1 MVTLTD
7 ISKRYGGRVLFDEVN
22 LQLHQ
27 GARYG
32 IVGAN
37 GAGKSTLLRLISGEE
52 TASSGTVQ
60 MPRRA
65 RIGVLEQDHF
75 QYDDDRIIDVVM
87 MGRKE
92 AWDAMQAKEAM
103 LDAADAGEDFDAD
116 RFADLEETVQRLGG
130 YELEARAAEIL
141 DGLNIPSDKHEQPLR
156 VLSGGYKLRALL
168 GQVLAGEPE
177 ILLLDEPTNHLD
189 IVSID
194 WLEKFLASYPGVAI
208 IVSHDHRFLDN
219 VCSHIL
225 DVDYERVT
233 SYKGNYTAFE
243 LAKVEER
250 GRREQEIERR
260 KAEIADHK
268 AFIDRFKAKATKA
281 RQANSRAKQMAKIE
295 LVELPQ
301 SSRQHPY
308 FKFEQC
314 RPSGREV
321 IKVDDMWKSY
331 GEKIVLADVSFRVHR
346 GERVAI
352 VGPNGIGKSTLLK
365 AMLGHIEVDEGT
377 ATWGYET
384 HPGYFAQDHHEVLK
398 KPTASLK
405 SWLWD
410 HAPGQSV
417 GFVHGKLAEVL
428 FSQDDVDKKIENL
441 SGGEGARLV
450 FATLG
455 VQAPNVLVLDEPTN
469 HLDLEGIQSLA
480 NGLLAFEGTILF
492 VSHDRWFVEKLA
504 TRVIDLR
511 EDGITDFRGTWTEYL
526 AAQEA
531 DRLSREAA
539 LEAERQKKRDAK
551 AKKTAAAAPPPP
563 PQSRGK
569 GKKSS
574 KKGAKGGAAGRDS
587 GSEQGG
593 AAPRGGGGAQDGGS
607 KKGRRGADAAASP
620 GSGGGRRKKGKR
632 SRR

>member
-1 MVTLTD
+1 MVTLTE
-7 ISKRYGGRVLFDEVN
+7 ISKRYGGRILFQGVN
-22 LQLHQ
+22 MQLHEGSQ
-27 GARYG
+27 YG

-37 GAGKSTLLRLISGEE
+37 GAGKSTLLRILSGEE
-52 TASSGTVQ
+52 SSSTGTVQ

-65 RIGVLEQDHF
+65 RIGVLEQNHF
-75 QYDDDRIIDVVM
+75 QYDSTRILDVVM
-87 MGRKE
+87 MGRSE
-92 AWDAMQAKEAM
+92 AWTAMQQKEAM

-116 RFADLEETVQRLGG
+116 RFAELEDTVLRLGG

-141 DGLNIPSDKHEQPLR
+141 DGLNIPSDKHDKPLS
-156 VLSGGYKLRALL
+156 VLSGGYKLRVLL

-189 IVSID
+189 IVSIA
-194 WLEKFLASYPGVAI
+194 WLEKFLSTYPGVAV
-208 IVSHDHRFLDN
+208 IVSHDHKFLDN

-225 DVDYERVT
+225 DVDYERVI

-243 LAKVEER
+243 KAKVEER
-250 GRREQEIERR
+250 GRREQEIEKR

-301 SSRQHPY
+301 SSRRHPY
-308 FKFEQC
+308 FKFEQV
-314 RPSGREV
+314 RSSGREV
-321 IKVDDMWKSY
+321 IEIKDLWKSY
-331 GEKIVLADVSFRVHR
+331 GEKIVLADVSFTVHR

-365 AMLGHIEVDEGT
+365 AMLDKLELDEGT
-377 ATWGYET
+377 IDWGYET

-398 KPTASLK
+398 KPKSTLK

-410 HAPGQSV
+410 HSPGQSV

-428 FSQDDVDKKIENL
+428 FDQDDIEKKIENL

-455 VQAPNVLVLDEPTN
+455 VQKPNVLVLDEPTN
-469 HLDLEGIQSLA
+469 HLDLEGIASLA
-480 NGLLAFEGTILF
+480 KGLTAFEGTILF
-492 VSHDRWFVEKLA
+492 VSHDRWFVDKLA

-511 EDGITDFRGTWTEYL
+511 EDGITDFRGTWAEYL

-539 LEAERQKKRDAK
+539 LEAERQKKRDAR
-551 AKKTAAAAPPPP
+551 AKKAAPEVTATKSTSSSAKRSKKKKNRAQQEAPPPP
-563 PQSRGK
+563 SESPRSGRK
-569 GKKSS
+569 G
-574 KKGAKGGAAGRDS
+574 
-587 GSEQGG
+587 
-593 AAPRGGGGAQDGGS
+593 RGGKRKDR
-607 KKGRRGADAAASP
+607 GRR
-620 GSGGGRRKKGKR
+620 
-632 SRR
+632 

>member
-7 ISKRYGGRVLFDEVN
+7 IEKRYGGRVLFTDVN

-37 GAGKSTLLRLISGEE
+37 GAGKSTLLRIVSGEE
-52 TASSGTVQ
+52 SASAGTVQ

-75 QYDDDRIIDVVM
+75 QYDDTRILDVVM
-87 MGRKE
+87 MGRRE

-103 LDAADAGEDFDAD
+103 LDAADRGEDFDAD
-116 RFADLEETVQRLGG
+116 RFATLEDTVLRLGG

-141 DGLNIPSDKHEQPLR
+141 DGLNIPDDKHDQPLR

-189 IVSID
+189 IVSIA
-194 WLEKFLASYPGVAI
+194 WLEKFLAAYPGVAI

-225 DVDYERVT
+225 DVDYERVI

-243 LAKVEER
+243 KAKVEER
-250 GRREQEIERR
+250 GRREQEIEKRR
-260 KAEIADHK
+260 AEIADHK

-308 FKFEQC
+308 FKFEQV

-321 IKVDDMWKSY
+321 LEVKDVWKTY
-331 GEKIVLADVSFRVHR
+331 GEKIVLADVSFTVHR

-365 AMLGHIEVDEGT
+365 GILGKIELDDGST
-377 ATWGYET
+377 KWGYET
-384 HPGYFAQDHHEVLK
+384 HPGYFAQDHHEVLN

-428 FSQDDVDKKIENL
+428 FTKDDVDKKVANL

-455 VQAPNVLVLDEPTN
+455 VQKPNVLVLDEPTN
-469 HLDLEGIQSLA
+469 HLDLEGIDGLA
-480 NGLLAFEGTILF
+480 RGLKKFEGTVLF
-492 VSHDRWFVEKLA
+492 VSHDRWFVEQLA

-511 EDGITDFRGTWTEYL
+511 EDGITDFRGTWAEYL
-526 AAQEA
+526 EAQEA

-539 LEAERQKKRDAK
+539 LEAERRKKREAK
-551 AKKTAAAAPPPP
+551 AKKSPPPP
-563 PQSRGK
+563 AKKAKAPAPKKAKGAATKK
-569 GKKSS
+569 GKAAKNQAASETRE
-574 KKGAKGGAAGRDS
+574 GAEA
-587 GSEQGG
+587 
-593 AAPRGGGGAQDGGS
+593 RGG
-607 KKGRRGADAAASP
+607 R
-620 GSGGGRRKKGKR
+620 GGRRRKGR
-632 SRR
+632 GRR

>member
-7 ISKRYGGRVLFDEVN
+7 ISKRYGGRVLFQDVH
-22 LQLHQ
+22 LQLHE

-37 GAGKSTLLRLISGEE
+37 GAGKSTLLRILAGEE
-52 TASSGTVQ
+52 SSSTGTVQ

-65 RIGVLEQDHF
+65 RIGVLEQNHF
-75 QYDDDRIIDVVM
+75 QFDSTRILDVVM
-87 MGRKE
+87 MGRTE
-92 AWDAMQAKEAM
+92 AWDAMQKKESM
-103 LDAADAGEDFDAD
+103 LDAADRGEDFDAD
-116 RFADLEETVQRLGG
+116 LFAELEDTVLRLGG

-141 DGLNIPSDKHEQPLR
+141 DGLNIPSDKHDQPLS
-156 VLSGGYKLRALL
+156 VLSGGYKLRVLL

-189 IVSID
+189 IVSIA
-194 WLEKFLASYPGVAI
+194 WLEKFLANYAGVAV
-208 IVSHDHRFLDN
+208 IVSHDHHFLDN

-225 DVDYERVT
+225 DVDYERVLA
-233 SYKGNYTAFE
+233 YKGNYTAFE
-243 LAKVEER
+243 KAKVEER
-250 GRREQEIERR
+250 GRREQEIEKR

-301 SSRQHPY
+301 SSRRHPY
-308 FKFEQC
+308 FKFEQV
-314 RPSGREV
+314 RASGREV
-321 IKVDDMWKSY
+321 IEIKDLWKSY
-331 GEKIVLADVSFRVHR
+331 GEKIVLADVSFTVHR

-365 AMLGHIEVDEGT
+365 AMLDKLALDDGT
-377 ATWGYET
+377 IKWGYET
-384 HPGYFAQDHHEVLK
+384 HPGYFAQDHHEVLN
-398 KPTASLK
+398 KPTATLK

-410 HAPGQSV
+410 HSPGQSV

-428 FSQDDVDKKIENL
+428 FDQDDIEKKIENL

-455 VQAPNVLVLDEPTN
+455 VKKPNVLVLDEPTN
-469 HLDLEGIQSLA
+469 HLDLEGIASLA
-480 NGLLAFEGTILF
+480 KGLQSFEGTVFF
-492 VSHDRWFVEKLA
+492 VSHDRWFVDKLA

-511 EDGITDFRGTWTEYL
+511 EDGITDFRGTWSEYL

-539 LEAERQKKRDAK
+539 LEAERQKKRQAK
-551 AKKTAAAAPPPP
+551 AAKAAPSKQVATPPSRDTRRKKT
-563 PQSRGK
+563 
-569 GKKSS
+569 KK
-574 KKGAKGGAAGRDS
+574 KDR
-587 GSEQGG
+587 
-593 AAPRGGGGAQDGGS
+593 
-607 KKGRRGADAAASP
+607 KKGRGETETASAQERDPTGARKSH
-620 GSGGGRRKKGKR
+620 GGRRKGR
-632 SRR
+632 GRR

>member
-7 ISKRYGGRVLFDEVN
+7 ISKRYGGRILFKDVN
-22 LQLHQ
+22 LQLHER
-27 GARYG
+27 GRYG

-37 GAGKSTLLRLISGEE
+37 GAGKSTLLRIVSGEE
-52 TASSGTVQ
+52 SASGGNVQ
-60 MPRRA
+60 VPRRA
-65 RIGVLEQDHF
+65 RIGVLQQDHF
-75 QYDDDRIIDVVM
+75 QYDDTRILDVVM
-87 MGRKE
+87 MGRTE
-92 AWDAMQAKEAM
+92 AWSAMQAKEAM
-103 LDAADAGEDFDAD
+103 LDAADRGEDFDAD
-116 RFADLEETVQRLGG
+116 RFAELEETVLRLGG

-141 DGLNIPSDKHEQPLR
+141 DGLNIPTDKHDQPLR

-189 IVSID
+189 IVSIA
-194 WLEKFLASYPGVAI
+194 WLEKFLAAYPGVAI
-208 IVSHDHRFLDN
+208 IVSHDHLFLDN

-225 DVDYERVT
+225 DVDYERVI

-243 LAKVEER
+243 KAKVEER
-250 GRREQEIERR
+250 SRREQEIEKR

-308 FKFEQC
+308 FKFEQV

-321 IKVDDMWKSY
+321 LKVKDVWKTY
-331 GEKIVLADVSFRVHR
+331 GEKIVLADVSFTVHR

-365 AMLGHIEVDEGT
+365 AMLSKIETDDGT
-377 ATWGYET
+377 IDWGYET
-384 HPGYFAQDHHEVLK
+384 HPGYFAQDHHEVLH

-428 FSQDDVDKKIENL
+428 FTQDDVDKKVENL

-455 VQAPNVLVLDEPTN
+455 VKKPNVLVLDEPTN
-469 HLDLEGIQSLA
+469 HLDLEGISGLA
-480 NGLLAFEGTILF
+480 KGIEAFEGTVLF
-492 VSHDRWFVEKLA
+492 VSHDRWFVDKLA

-511 EDGITDFRGTWTEYL
+511 EDGITDFRGTWKEYL

-539 LEAERQKKRDAK
+539 LEAERRKKRAAK
-551 AKKTAAAAPPPP
+551 ADKAPQASPKPAAPKSNTKKTRGKNKTASSAPPAAAAEAANKRG
-563 PQSRGK
+563 RGK
-569 GKKSS
+569 K
-574 KKGAKGGAAGRDS
+574 R
-587 GSEQGG
+587 
-593 AAPRGGGGAQDGGS
+593 RG
-607 KKGRRGADAAASP
+607 GRRG
-620 GSGGGRRKKGKR
+620 
-632 SRR
+632 

>member
-7 ISKRYGGRVLFDEVN
+7 ISKRYGGRILFKDVH
-22 LQLHQ
+22 LQLHE

-37 GAGKSTLLRLISGEE
+37 GAGKSTLLRILSGDE
-52 TASSGTVQ
+52 SSSTGIVQ

-65 RIGVLEQDHF
+65 RIGVLEQNHF
-75 QYDDDRIIDVVM
+75 QYDTARILDVVM
-87 MGRKE
+87 MGRTE
-92 AWDAMQAKEAM
+92 AWDAMQKKEAM
-103 LDAADAGEDFDAD
+103 LDAADRGEDFDAD
-116 RFADLEETVQRLGG
+116 LFAELEDTVLRLGG

-141 DGLNIPSDKHEQPLR
+141 DGLNIPSDKHEQPLS
-156 VLSGGYKLRALL
+156 VLSGGYKLRVLL

-194 WLEKFLASYPGVAI
+194 WLEKFLAAYPGVAI
-208 IVSHDHRFLDN
+208 IVSHDHLFLDN

-225 DVDYERVT
+225 DVDYERVI

-243 LAKVEER
+243 KAKVEER
-250 GRREQEIERR
+250 GRREQDIEKR

-301 SSRQHPY
+301 SSRRHPY
-308 FKFEQC
+308 FKFEQV
-314 RPSGREV
+314 RASGREV
-321 IKVDDMWKSY
+321 IEVKDLWKSY
-331 GEKIVLADVSFRVHR
+331 GEKIVLADVSFTVHR

-365 AMLGHIEVDEGT
+365 AILDKLELDDGT
-377 ATWGYET
+377 IKWGYET
-384 HPGYFAQDHHEVLK
+384 HPGYFAQDHHEVLH
-398 KPTASLK
+398 KPTATLK

-410 HAPGQSV
+410 HSPGQSV

-428 FSQDDVDKKIENL
+428 FDQDDIEKKIENL

-455 VQAPNVLVLDEPTN
+455 VKKPNVLVLDEPTN
-469 HLDLEGIQSLA
+469 HLDLEGIASLA
-480 NGLLAFEGTILF
+480 KGLQTFEGTVFF

-531 DRLSREAA
+531 DRLSREVA
-539 LEAERQKKRDAK
+539 LEAERKKKRQAK
-551 AKKTAAAAPPPP
+551 AAKAAPTKQAARPPSQDP
-563 PQSRGK
+563 PRQKNS
-569 GKKSS
+569 KKS
-574 KKGAKGGAAGRDS
+574 K
-587 GSEQGG
+587 
-593 AAPRGGGGAQDGGS
+593 
-607 KKGRRGADAAASP
+607 KKGRGSP
-620 GSGGGRRKKGKR
+620 SPSSESTSENAGQQKGRGGRRKGR
-632 SRR
+632 GRR